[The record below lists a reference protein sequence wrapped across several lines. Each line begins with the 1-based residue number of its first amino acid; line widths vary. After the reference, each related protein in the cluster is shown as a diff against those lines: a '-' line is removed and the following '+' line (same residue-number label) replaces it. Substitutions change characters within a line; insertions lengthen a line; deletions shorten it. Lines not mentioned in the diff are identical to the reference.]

1 MISLFIFIIC
11 HSLNKISQEKV
22 TYVFIYLFFK
32 IQAWAG
38 VEETAS
44 LIEEKKNLDWTAVE
58 KEVYLS
64 LALLIAQLAALTHK
78 GSELA
83 LITPGSDP
91 HAIANSFRE

>member
-1 MISLFIFIIC
+1 MYFF
-11 HSLNKISQEKV
+11 
-22 TYVFIYLFFK
+22 FFFFK